1 MVIQKKGFCAPFFVL
16 FCTGCKTV
24 GVYIGTRTPTFM
36 VHGFAPHAK
45 CRRIPGKMRKVHW
58 TASVFRGNA
67 EVSTDGIS
75 ETSVSHHGLRGD
87 GQSVIVPWHTPKE
100 SVQTIGSPTVRTFA
114 RMACEG
120 FMSCACF
127 RRDEEMAAP
136 TWLGVLLIIAH
147 GLAGERTLRKNI
159 INRDGFRAY
168 DLSAFRM
175 ICGAYAR

>member
-1 MVIQKKGFCAPFFVL
+1 M
-16 FCTGCKTV
+16 
-24 GVYIGTRTPTFM
+24 
-36 VHGFAPHAK
+36 
-45 CRRIPGKMRKVHW
+45 
-58 TASVFRGNA
+58 
-67 EVSTDGIS
+67 
-75 ETSVSHHGLRGD
+75 SHHGLRGD

-136 TWLGVLLIIAH
+136 TWLGVLLIIAY

-175 ICGAYAR
+175 ICGAYAREAYEAGLSSVRIVPIRVCMGLHRVSFVTHGAFPCLSCVMRDACVNGGTCSLLPSASTCGRAEDMEIPQLVS